1 MEISVI
7 SDLMYN
13 MKSKIKIFET
23 NKLDGKM
30 SKNPRFYPKNTSIE
44 ERYQKF
50 YQDRLNLGKKLGING
65 NHILRIRQKGLS
77 NINYEDGKYV
87 LIDEKHMTKEDY
99 FLEDIQGDIII
110 ISEKHKEVAIVNP
123 QADCP
128 ILICEDRNKGYTA
141 LSHCGAPYIN
151 RKLPQDTIKALIK
164 CCNSNIEDI
173 YVHIGSCIKK
183 ESYIYDKYPKWAT
196 NKEVWEGFIVEKDNN
211 YYIDLP
217 GAIIKQLQEIGIK
230 NIEESPIDTAKDPN
244 YYSHVEEVKGT
255 QQEGGQNLV
264 GFYYK

>member
-23 NKLDGKM
+23 NKIDGKM

-141 LSHCGAPYIN
+141 LSHCGAPYIS

-173 YVHIGSCIKK
+173 YVYIGSCIKK
-183 ESYIYDKYPKWAT
+183 
-196 NKEVWEGFIVEKDNN
+196 
-211 YYIDLP
+211 
-217 GAIIKQLQEIGIK
+217 
-230 NIEESPIDTAKDPN
+230 
-244 YYSHVEEVKGT
+244 
-255 QQEGGQNLV
+255 
-264 GFYYK
+264 